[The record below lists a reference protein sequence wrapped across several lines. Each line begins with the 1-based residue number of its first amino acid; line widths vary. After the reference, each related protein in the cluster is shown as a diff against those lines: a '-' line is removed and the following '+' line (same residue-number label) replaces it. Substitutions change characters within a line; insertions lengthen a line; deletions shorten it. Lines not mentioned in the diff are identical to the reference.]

1 MGKKRFGLTE
11 KRMNDRRFRR
21 VEEAIL
27 KVVINEDYY
36 IGVGE
41 MAKKIGVAR
50 STVYNHHRAVREI
63 IPDYERYLLSRYN
76 RIINKILKRREM
88 RIRDVMRH
96 VLIFVLHNREVF
108 MFLEKCGRRG
118 IYGQMMTKME
128 LELSRRLRLPNNY
141 QKMYIVYRGEVMEL
155 MAEWVK
161 NGVVEEEMNELLG
174 DIVGLTDTMRIRL
187 KGLLKD

>member
-1 MGKKRFGLTE
+1 MGKRRFGLTE

-76 RIINKILKRREM
+76 RIISKILKRREM

>member
-1 MGKKRFGLTE
+1 MGKRRFGLTE

>member
-63 IPDYERYLLSRYN
+63 IPDYERYLLSRYD
-76 RIINKILKRREM
+76 RIINRILKRRGM
-88 RIRDVMRH
+88 KIRDVMRH

-155 MAEWVK
+155 MAEWVR

>member
-1 MGKKRFGLTE
+1 MGKRRFGLTE

-63 IPDYERYLLSRYN
+63 IPDYEKYLLSRYN

>member
-36 IGVGE
+36 IGMGE
-41 MAKKIGVAR
+41 MARKIGVAR

-63 IPDYERYLLSRYN
+63 IPDYEKYLLSRYN
-76 RIINKILKRREM
+76 RTINGVLKRRGM
-88 RIRDVMRH
+88 KIRDVMRH

-108 MFLEKCGRRG
+108 IFLEKCGRRG
-118 IYGQMMTKME
+118 IYRQMITKME

-141 QKMYIVYRGEVMEL
+141 RKMYIVYRGEVMEL
-155 MAEWVK
+155 MAEWVR
-161 NGVVEEEMNELLG
+161 NGVVEDEMNELLG
-174 DIVGLTDTMRIRL
+174 DIIGLTDTMRIRL
-187 KGLLKD
+187 RGLLKN

>member
-63 IPDYERYLLSRYN
+63 IPDYERYLRSRYN

-96 VLIFVLHNREVF
+96 VIIFVLHNREVF

>member
-1 MGKKRFGLTE
+1 MGKRRFGLTE

-63 IPDYERYLLSRYN
+63 IPDYEKYLRSRYN

-118 IYGQMMTKME
+118 IYGQMMTKM
-128 LELSRRLRLPNNY
+128 
-141 QKMYIVYRGEVMEL
+141 YIG
-155 MAEWVK
+155 VK
-161 NGVVEEEMNELLG
+161 
-174 DIVGLTDTMRIRL
+174 
-187 KGLLKD
+187 

>member
-36 IGVGE
+36 IGMGE
-41 MAKKIGVAR
+41 MARKIGVAR

-63 IPDYERYLLSRYN
+63 IPDYEKYLLSRYN
-76 RIINKILKRREM
+76 RAINGVLKRRGM
-88 RIRDVMRH
+88 KIRDVMRH

-108 MFLEKCGRRG
+108 IFLEKCGRRG
-118 IYGQMMTKME
+118 IYRQMITKME

-141 QKMYIVYRGEVMEL
+141 RKMYVVYRGEVMEL
-155 MAEWVK
+155 MAEWVR
-161 NGVVEEEMNELLG
+161 NGVVEDEMNELLG
-174 DIVGLTDTMRIRL
+174 DIIGLTDTMRIRL
-187 KGLLKD
+187 RGLLKN

>member
-63 IPDYERYLLSRYN
+63 IPDYEKYLLSRYN

>member
-1 MGKKRFGLTE
+1 MGKRRFGLTE

-63 IPDYERYLLSRYN
+63 IPDYEKYLLSRYN
-76 RIINKILKRREM
+76 RIINKILKM
-88 RIRDVMRH
+88 VLL
-96 VLIFVLHNREVF
+96 VLINILI
-108 MFLEKCGRRG
+108 M
-118 IYGQMMTKME
+118 
-128 LELSRRLRLPNNY
+128 
-141 QKMYIVYRGEVMEL
+141 
-155 MAEWVK
+155 
-161 NGVVEEEMNELLG
+161 
-174 DIVGLTDTMRIRL
+174 
-187 KGLLKD
+187 

>member
-36 IGVGE
+36 IGMGE
-41 MAKKIGVAR
+41 MARKIGVAR

-63 IPDYERYLLSRYN
+63 IPDYEKYLLSRYN
-76 RIINKILKRREM
+76 RAINGVLKRRGM
-88 RIRDVMRH
+88 KIRDVMRH

-108 MFLEKCGRRG
+108 IFLEKCGRRG
-118 IYGQMMTKME
+118 IYRQMITKME

-141 QKMYIVYRGEVMEL
+141 RKMYIVYRGEVMEL
-155 MAEWVK
+155 MAEWVR
-161 NGVVEEEMNELLG
+161 NGVVEDEMNELLG
-174 DIVGLTDTMRIRL
+174 DIIGLTDTMRIRL
-187 KGLLKD
+187 RGLLKN